1 MISPTWFFVRH
12 CTGSMLQYLIRHGE
26 SVSNASGRV
35 QGQEDVDLSADGLR
49 QAEAVAAWSRGLAQP
64 DGAGIDEIWSSP
76 LVRARRTAEAIAAV
90 VGLPLRID
98 EELRELHAGIF
109 QGHLWADLEVR
120 FPAEVARWRSGDA
133 DYAIP
138 GGESRAQLAARGRAV
153 LETLAA
159 RPVRSMIVVA
169 HGGILTAALGSL
181 VGRSH
186 PLLAAAAER
195 PFTKLP
201 ALANCSVTTVRWP
214 GPRLV
219 TFNETAHLGA
229 VHAAGGAVEPG
240 RQADAP

>member
-1 MISPTWFFVRH
+1 
-12 CTGSMLQYLIRHGE
+12 MLQYLIRHGE
-26 SVSNASGRV
+26 SVSNAAGRV
-35 QGQEDVDLSADGLR
+35 QGQEDVDLSAVGER
-49 QAEAVAAWSRGLAQP
+49 QAEAVAAWSRGLVASG
-64 DGAGIDEIWSSP
+64 GAGVEEIWSSP
-76 LVRARRTAEAIAAV
+76 LARARQTAERIAATL
-90 VGLPLRID
+90 GLPLLIAD
-98 EELRELHAGIF
+98 DLRELHAGIF
-109 QGHLWADLEVR
+109 QGHLWADLEER

-153 LETLAA
+153 LESLAA
-159 RPVRSMIVVA
+159 RPVTAMIVVA

-186 PLLAAAAER
+186 PLLAQAVER
-195 PFTKLP
+195 PFTRLP

-229 VHAAGGAVEPG
+229 TNAGAA
-240 RQADAP
+240 ADAGPQVDAP